1 MSGCLRRCWA
11 LLGARTGHIEEPLVL
26 LVGLVEHRGQAGDMF
41 PVVAFAFLGRLELFT
56 QDVHEVAVGGR

>member
-1 MSGCLRRCWA
+1 MRMSGCLRRCWA

-41 PVVAFAFLGRLELFT
+41 PVVAFAFLGRLELFS
-56 QDVHEVAVGGR
+56 